1 MAFDYD
7 LFVIGGG
14 SGGVRAARKAAETGA
29 RVAIAEEYRFGGT
42 CVIRGCVPKKLFVY
56 ASHFSEYFE
65 DAAGFGW
72 SVGETSFDWPTLVA
86 NKDREIDRL
95 EQAYRNN
102 LGKAGVETVESRAVI
117 AGDHTVR
124 IEKTGKTVT
133 AERILIATGSRPNPH
148 PALPGHEHCI
158 FSNEAFHLEKLPGKI
173 LIAGAGYI
181 AIEFA
186 GIFNGLGVD
195 TAIVYRG
202 MEILSRFD
210 LDLRR
215 GLHEQYEKNGIRII
229 CHNVFENIERL
240 ADGRLRASLSGG
252 GVEET
257 DQIMLAV
264 GRMPN
269 VEGLGLETV
278 GVETTPTG
286 AIRVDDYLK
295 TNVDHIWALGDVIDR
310 MQLTPVAI
318 HEAMCFVETEFQGN
332 PTMPDYETVATAV
345 FSQPEIGTVGL
356 PEDEAR
362 KRFQNLDIYR
372 ARFTP
377 MMHTLSGRDEKM
389 LMKLIVDADSDR
401 VVGAHILG
409 PGAGEMAQLLGIPLK
424 MRARKAD
431 FDATMAVHPT
441 ASEELVTFAAPSE
454 RVRGG
459 ETVGG

>member
-210 LDLRR
+210 QDLRR

-240 ADGRLRASLSGG
+240 PDGRLRASLSGG
-252 GVEET
+252 GVEEA

-278 GVETTPTG
+278 GVETAPTG

-310 MQLTPVAI
+310 MQLTPVAF
-318 HEAMCFVETEFQGN
+318 HEAMCFVET
-332 PTMPDYETVATAV
+332 
-345 FSQPEIGTVGL
+345 
-356 PEDEAR
+356 
-362 KRFQNLDIYR
+362 
-372 ARFTP
+372 
-377 MMHTLSGRDEKM
+377 
-389 LMKLIVDADSDR
+389 
-401 VVGAHILG
+401 
-409 PGAGEMAQLLGIPLK
+409 
-424 MRARKAD
+424 
-431 FDATMAVHPT
+431 
-441 ASEELVTFAAPSE
+441 
-454 RVRGG
+454 
-459 ETVGG
+459 

>member
-29 RVAIAEEYRFGGT
+29 RVAIAEEYRYGGT

-72 SVGETSFDWPTLVA
+72 SVGESSFDWPTLIA
-86 NKDREIDRL
+86 NKDREIERL
-95 EQAYRNN
+95 ERAYRGN
-102 LGKAGVETVESRAVI
+102 LEKAGVEPFDCRAVI
-117 AGDHTVR
+117 DGAHTVR
-124 IEKTGKTVT
+124 LDKTGKTVT
-133 AERILIATGSRPNPH
+133 AERILIATGGSVTPH
-148 PALPGHEHCI
+148 PALPGHELCI
-158 FSNEAFHLEKLPGKI
+158 SSNEAFHLDKLPEKI
-173 LIAGAGYI
+173 LIAGGGYI

-195 TAIVYRG
+195 TTIVYRG

-210 LDLRR
+210 TDLRR
-215 GLHEQYEKNGIRII
+215 GLHEQYEKNGIRIL
-229 CHNVFENIERL
+229 CHNVFETIERL
-240 ADGRLRASLSGG
+240 PDGRLRAFLSGG
-252 GVEET
+252 AVEEA
-257 DQIMLAV
+257 DQVMLAI
-264 GRMPN
+264 GRKPN
-269 VEGLGLETV
+269 VDGLGLETV
-278 GVETTPTG
+278 GVETAHNG
-286 AIRVDDYLK
+286 AIKVDDYLK

-318 HEAMCFVETEFQGN
+318 HEAMCFVQTEFHGK
-332 PTMPDYETVATAV
+332 PVKPDYDNVATAV

-356 PEDEAR
+356 SEDAAR
-362 KRFQNLDIYR
+362 RKFENLDIYR

-377 MMHTLSGRDEKM
+377 IMHTLSGRDQKM
-389 LMKLIVDADSDR
+389 MMKLVVDADSDR
-401 VVGAHILG
+401 VLGAHILG
-409 PGAGEMAQLLGIPLK
+409 VGAGEMAQLLGIALK
-424 MRARKAD
+424 MGATKAD

-454 RVRGG
+454 RIRGG
-459 ETVGG
+459 ETV